1 MAEEKI
7 KIGAAD
13 AEEIPLVYSDRN
25 TPHDLACTGHLRMH
39 FGGSGTEFQSSW
51 FPHQE
56 ILNTAT
62 FREEFQDTIEKLRN
76 DLLLSRVDMLKYLAS
91 HEGAEIM
98 KNGNY
103 GKIFRAETEFNV
115 FYLRCVPVQG
125 DYDCYCYC
133 YNKSMLAQA
142 LTMEQSQEQ
151 TEEMT
156 EAMGGMST

>member
-1 MAEEKI
+1 MAEEKM

-13 AEEIPLVYSDRN
+13 AEEISLVYSDRN
-25 TPHDLACTGHLRMH
+25 APHDLACAGHLRMH

-115 FYLRCVPVQG
+115 IYLRCVPVQG

-151 TEEMT
+151 TEEMN

>member
-1 MAEEKI
+1 MREVKM
-7 KIGAAD
+7 KIGAAAPD
-13 AEEIPLVYSDRN
+13 DLKLVYSDEN
-25 TPHDLACTGHLRMH
+25 APHDLACAGHLRMH

-62 FREEFQDTIEKLRN
+62 FREELQDMIKNLRS
-76 DLLLSRVDMLKYLAS
+76 DLLLSRADMLKYLAS
-91 HEGAEIM
+91 HEGAEIL

-151 TEEMT
+151 AEEMR